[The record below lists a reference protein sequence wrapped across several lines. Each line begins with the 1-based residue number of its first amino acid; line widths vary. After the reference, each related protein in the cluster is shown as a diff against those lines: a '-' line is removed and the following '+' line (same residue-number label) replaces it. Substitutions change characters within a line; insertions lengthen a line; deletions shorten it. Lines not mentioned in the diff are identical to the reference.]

1 MANVTY
7 HVHTTPDLVSAKEN
21 CAPHSIWQ
29 TPWPFSRSMFW
40 GMLHPSLPPRP
51 SFPKSPSPQ
60 ENTKPNKHQIA
71 GQTMIT
77 VLPCARRLLK
87 QDTPTFICQSK
98 SLSISASTRNLNDSV
113 AKEHFNLQNRRSKK
127 EVFKEI
133 MFKNLTNVSK
143 VLWLI
148 LDTVPSLSKEP
159 FSHAQNPTLLH
170 GSFHLCIKRD
180 AGHESSTCHF
190 T

>member
-1 MANVTY
+1 MQLAWKSYQFKRKSTQVRHKWSQKSIKHSTEQLLGKYSLANVTY
-7 HVHTTPDLVSAKEN
+7 HVHTTPDLVSANEN

-29 TPWPFSRSMFW
+29 TPWPFSLSMFW

-71 GQTMIT
+71 GQTIT
-77 VLPCARRLLK
+77 VLPCARKLLE

-98 SLSISASTRNLNDSV
+98 SLSISASTCNLNDSV

-127 EVFKEI
+127 EDFEEI
-133 MFKNLTNVSK
+133 MF
-143 VLWLI
+143 
-148 LDTVPSLSKEP
+148 
-159 FSHAQNPTLLH
+159 
-170 GSFHLCIKRD
+170 
-180 AGHESSTCHF
+180 
-190 T
+190 